1 MDLSWVVQTGR
12 LKHRNCPKVG
22 TGCTANAETVVQWK
36 VSPDSVVR
44 CIHDMTFTLEQV
56 MKAQR
61 GVEV

>member
-1 MDLSWVVQTGR
+1 MDLSWGAQTGR

-22 TGCTANAETVVQWK
+22 TECTANVETIVKCSVL
-36 VSPDSVVR
+36 PDSVLR
-44 CIHDMTFTLEQV
+44 CIHDATFTLEQA